1 MRSRTMKIYIISL
14 IALAS
19 LTACGSENESS
30 KTVSYWQTHTSERK
44 VLADKC
50 FNNAANAKKNGNCIN
65 AALAARVAYQNFK
78 QNIKDQWEE
87 QPDNVRKNKEYQ
99 EIQKFKKEKGI
110 RYLSTSKYQKKSK
123 RQSELLLN
131 HHKAEQ
137 IFNDSFDKED
147 DLFLAELHKWRQI
160 Q

>member
-1 MRSRTMKIYIISL
+1 MKIYIISL

-30 KTVSYWQTHTSERK
+30 KTVSYWQTHTSERR

-78 QNIKDQWEE
+78 QSIKDQWEE
-87 QPDNVRKNKEYQ
+87 HPDNKKNNKEYQ
-99 EIQKFKKEKGI
+99 EIQKFKKKIGEWS
-110 RYLSTSKYQKKSK
+110 LSYSKYPKKSK
-123 RQSELLLN
+123 REDELRDY

-137 IFNDSFDKED
+137 IFNDSFDKEY
-147 DLFLAELHKWRQI
+147 DLFLAELHKWQQI